1 MTPDAWAA
9 IGLQTIV
16 LLIAIIGL
24 AMRIERRMTAVET
37 KVDHLEAVTAQV
49 PGISRAVA
57 RLEGKSQA
65 H

>member
-9 IGLQTIV
+9 IGLQTVV
-16 LLIAIIGL
+16 LLIAIVGL

-37 KVDHLEAVTAQV
+37 KVDHLEAVSAQV

-57 RLEGKSQA
+57 RLEGQNNP